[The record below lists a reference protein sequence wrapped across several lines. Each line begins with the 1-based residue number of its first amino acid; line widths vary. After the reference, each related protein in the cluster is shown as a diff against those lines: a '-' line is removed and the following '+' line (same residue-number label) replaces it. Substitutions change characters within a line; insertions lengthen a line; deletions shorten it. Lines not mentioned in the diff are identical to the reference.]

1 MNYLNFI
8 KRLNNASRQDFQP
21 LYFQNCLFGFIRS
34 DHLSL
39 LAQNNFSLLDWT
51 NETNIEKRSKQL
63 MDLAKSLNHL
73 GIVTGW
79 RNELFP
85 IYHQNKKLIA
95 TIERSAVSFL
105 GIKSF
110 GVHLNVYSGRK
121 MWLARRSPTKTVEPN
136 KLDQLVAG
144 GVGYGFSLKETVIKE
159 AYEEAG
165 IPSDLA
171 KKALPVG
178 LLRYVQATENGVRR
192 DVIYHYDLEVPPDFQ
207 PINQDGEV
215 AEFLKVDFEDLSAFL
230 SEFKGNSAL
239 TLIDFMIR
247 HGLIS
252 PEYPDYEAL
261 CAGLMPDLWE
271 N

>member
-1 MNYLNFI
+1 MDYLHFI
-8 KRLNNASRQDFQP
+8 QQLNNAVRADFQP
-21 LYFQNCLFGFIRS
+21 LYFQNNLFGFIRS
-34 DHLSL
+34 DH
-39 LAQNNFSLLDWT
+39 FSLLSQYGFSFSDWENKT
-51 NETNIEKRSKQL
+51 NMENRSKEL
-63 MDLAKSLNHL
+63 MDLVKKLNHA

-79 RNELFP
+79 RDELFP
-85 IYHQNKKLIA
+85 IHYKDNLIA
-95 TIERSAVSFL
+95 TIERSAVSFF

-144 GVGYGFSLKETVIKE
+144 GVAYGLSLKETVIKE
-159 AYEEAG
+159 AHEEAG
-165 IPSDLA
+165 IPFDLA

-215 AEFLKVDFEDLSAFL
+215 AEFFQVDFDDLSAFL
-230 SEFKGNSAL
+230 PEFKGNSAL

-247 HGLIS
+247 RGFIP
-252 PEYPDYEAL
+252 PEYPNYEAL
-261 CAGLMPDLWE
+261 CSGLIADLWE
-271 N
+271 E